1 MYVLELEGTMKISY
15 KRLWKLLIDREMMK
29 KDLAEQAGVSTASI
43 AKLGRNENV
52 NTDIL
57 LKICVALKCEISD
70 ILEIVTDEAE

>member
-1 MYVLELEGTMKISY
+1 MKLSY

>member
-29 KDLAEQAGVSTASI
+29 KDLAEQAGVRTASI
-43 AKLGRNENV
+43 DKLGRNENV

-57 LKICVALKCEISD
+57 LNICVALKCEISD